1 MWGVS
6 STKDDMDFGWYMY
19 GSSGQHHHSSPTTP
33 TKRFHWNR
41 WILFHYLLPV
51 TWAILIDYKVE
62 LAGPFWL
69 KHPLG
74 SRFYLIVHPSIVQL
88 HAKAYKEDSQRNLS
102 TMNCLR
108 VYYVDQHCDRFS
120 RWVQAPAW
128 SYGYALPVFWYQ
140 QWDRIATTRITTDGR
155 WCSTHAR
162 LGHGIVGGG
171 RRVRSHRPAWKYSS
185 PGLQDWLKQLVPAK
199 AAPLHKAEHTLAHI
213 ASTVKVLR
221 LTTTVQFEIATAFR
235 PVRGADNVARGQTL
249 DEVFRLMGIGSLP
262 DRSLAQP
269 HWQRTWNTSTWNV
282 RSWIMKC
289 QSLDTAKESSGLWTF
304 QSLVA
309 ILPAY
314 SAEHRTPEL
323 MRRVSARHILPLWP
337 PLCSQTSSHAHIV
350 LMNRSRRRTPFDCG
364 TSPTAMSL
372 RSPLLSEEQM
382 FKLLKGPTIDYYFI
396 KFRASNFEM
405 QGYSNSQPMRTLP
418 YGFSPICLSHD
429 LTPLIRGSIRRLKTR
444 QRSLVVVVGFCTES
458 TPINWW

>member
-51 TWAILIDYKVE
+51 TWAILIDYRVE

-171 RRVRSHRPAWKYSS
+171 RPVRSHRPAWKYSS
-185 PGLQDWLKQLVPAK
+185 PGLQDWLKQRVPAK
-199 AAPLHKAEHTLAHI
+199 AAPLQGRAY
-213 ASTVKVLR
+213 S
-221 LTTTVQFEIATAFR
+221 R
-235 PVRGADNVARGQTL
+235 PYCLDRQGITL
-249 DEVFRLMGIGSLP
+249 DNTYGAVSDRYSL
-262 DRSLAQP
+262 
-269 HWQRTWNTSTWNV
+269 
-282 RSWIMKC
+282 
-289 QSLDTAKESSGLWTF
+289 
-304 QSLVA
+304 
-309 ILPAY
+309 
-314 SAEHRTPEL
+314 SACT
-323 MRRVSARHILPLWP
+323 
-337 PLCSQTSSHAHIV
+337 
-350 LMNRSRRRTPFDCG
+350 RSRQCRQGPNPRRSF
-364 TSPTAMSL
+364 SL
-372 RSPLLSEEQM
+372 
-382 FKLLKGPTIDYYFI
+382 
-396 KFRASNFEM
+396 
-405 QGYSNSQPMRTLP
+405 
-418 YGFSPICLSHD
+418 
-429 LTPLIRGSIRRLKTR
+429 
-444 QRSLVVVVGFCTES
+444 
-458 TPINWW
+458 WWE

>member
-1 MWGVS
+1 
-6 STKDDMDFGWYMY
+6 MY

-51 TWAILIDYKVE
+51 TWAILIDYRVE

-171 RRVRSHRPAWKYSS
+171 RPVRSHRPAWKYSS
-185 PGLQDWLKQLVPAK
+185 PGLQDWLKQRVPAK

-221 LTTTVQFEIATAFR
+221 LTTPTVQFQIATAFR

-249 DEVFRLMGIGSLP
+249 DEVFRFDGN
-262 DRSLAQP
+262 RSTAC
-269 HWQRTWNTSTWNV
+269 RTV
-282 RSWIMKC
+282 RSRSRTGSVPEIRRHE
-289 QSLDTAKESSGLWTF
+289 TYVHESDWSVSRWTRRRRALVFGLP
-304 QSLVA
+304 S
-309 ILPAY
+309 
-314 SAEHRTPEL
+314 
-323 MRRVSARHILPLWP
+323 PLWWYY
-337 PLCSQTSSHAHIV
+337 PLGLQASTRWEGGLDWASTLTSW
-350 LMNRSRRRTPFDCG
+350 G
-364 TSPTAMSL
+364 
-372 RSPLLSEEQM
+372 LSSW
-382 FKLLKGPTIDYYFI
+382 LY
-396 KFRASNFEM
+396 
-405 QGYSNSQPMRTLP
+405 
-418 YGFSPICLSHD
+418 
-429 LTPLIRGSIRRLKTR
+429 
-444 QRSLVVVVGFCTES
+444 
-458 TPINWW
+458 